1 MEWFSLL
8 VSFATLSLFL
18 HCIHAVPQVPCYF
31 IFGDSLSDDGNNNG
45 LSTLAKVNYPPYG
58 VDYQQGP
65 TGRFS
70 NGKNIQD
77 VIAEN
82 LGFSSPSP
90 PFASAGSDIL
100 NGVNYASG
108 AAGILPETGGV
119 VGDRISL
126 DMQLNN
132 HKTIISKFPPDLL
145 SKCIYTMDIGSND
158 YILNYFLPKSSPT
171 AQQNTPQQFAAV
183 LIQQYSQHIQTLYND
198 GARKFALFAI
208 GQIGCTPYAVAA
220 FGTKGSPCVDAQ
232 NQAVG
237 LFNEA
242 LLSLVKELSTKMP
255 DAKFTY
261 INPYGFQSTGFVT
274 NASCCELDKGGQLCL
289 PNSVPCSDR
298 SKYAY
303 WDGVHPTEAI
313 NILAGNVAYGTK
325 STSDAY
331 PFNLQSLALQ

>member
-8 VSFATLSLFL
+8 VSFVTLSLFL
-18 HCIHAVPQVPCYF
+18 HCTHAIPQVPCYF

-65 TGRFS
+65 TGRF
-70 NGKNIQD
+70 NNRKNIQD
-77 VIAEN
+77 VIAEE
-82 LGFSSPSP
+82 LGFSSPIP
-90 PFASAGSDIL
+90 PFASAGNNIL

-119 VGDRISL
+119 V
-126 DMQLNN
+126 
-132 HKTIISKFPPDLL
+132 
-145 SKCIYTMDIGSND
+145 
-158 YILNYFLPKSSPT
+158 
-171 AQQNTPQQFAAV
+171 
-183 LIQQYSQHIQTLYND
+183 TLYND

-208 GQIGCTPYAVAA
+208 GQIGCTPYAVAT
-220 FGTKGSPCVDAQ
+220 FGTKGSPCVNAQ

-237 LFNEA
+237 LFNEV
-242 LLSLVKELSTKMP
+242 LLSLVKELNTKMP

-261 INPYGFQSTGFVT
+261 ISPYGFQSTGFVI
-274 NASCCELDKGGQLCL
+274 NASCCKLDKGGQLCL
-289 PNSVPCSDR
+289 PNSVPCSNR
-298 SKYAY
+298 SQYAY

-331 PFNLQSLALQ
+331 PFNLQSLALE